1 MEWRIQGNMMCQG
14 LSSKA
19 EHEGLK
25 VWCRP
30 PRQEGEQT
38 EKSNDVMSPLTMLW
52 MIKTEV
58 LEV

>member
-1 MEWRIQGNMMCQG
+1 MMCQG

-19 EHEGLK
+19 EHKGLTESMVPTSSK
-25 VWCRP
+25 TR
-30 PRQEGEQT
+30 GKQT